1 MRKRLAALVLAAV
14 LGLTVVVA
22 VVLAVTGGGGDGDKV
37 AGPATTTTTTAPLT
51 DTAQELVDRLAAAR
65 ERTLHLMYEGNLG
78 TVPDGGKVS
87 IEIWWK
93 GDRARQSIVA
103 ESPQQR
109 QEQTSF
115 ILPSGNV
122 ACLKPKDGAWSCQR
136 MASVAT
142 AAGQPAGIIE
152 SLVSSLHG
160 KEVTQSKEQVGET
173 KADCYTLDKAAGD
186 TLCLREDGVP
196 VKFSFS
202 GSELSVRNVATS
214 VDEEV
219 FTPPAPPTGG

>member
-1 MRKRLAALVLAAV
+1 MRKRAAALVLAAV

-22 VVLAVTGGGGDGDKV
+22 VVLAVTGDDDGGDGV
-37 AGPATTTTTTAPLT
+37 AGPDTTTTTTTPLT
-51 DTAQELVDRLAAAR
+51 DTAQELVDRLADAR
-65 ERTLHLMYEGNLG
+65 QRTLHLVYEGDLG

-115 ILPSGNV
+115 VLPTGNV
-122 ACLKPKDGAWSCQR
+122 ACLKPKDGEWACQR

-142 AAGQPAGIIE
+142 ASGQPAGIID
-152 SLVSSLHG
+152 SLVASLNG
-160 KEVTQSKEQVGET
+160 KDVRHSEEQVGDT
-173 KADCYTLDKAAGD
+173 AADCYTLDKAAGD
-186 TLCLREDGVP
+186 RLCLRDDGVP

-202 GSELSVRNVATS
+202 GSELVVRAVATS
-214 VDEEV
+214 VDDDV
-219 FTPPAPPTGG
+219 FTPPAAVLE